1 MIFILS
7 IPKSNDE
14 NFKAF
19 CNSANLQILRMEAIA
34 WILSEDKHVA
44 GLTWFMLSPKSAKY
58 LKIAGKA
65 MVDDFCFHTENQVP
79 MFLKVRS
86 KTAIFNS

>member
-1 MIFILS
+1 M
-7 IPKSNDE
+7 
-14 NFKAF
+14 
-19 CNSANLQILRMEAIA
+19 
-34 WILSEDKHVA
+34 A